1 MLSRGL
7 TERAADTG
15 LPRPPPLGLGG
26 VGSRGKLSVIEVH
39 PAAPF
44 PQLQAHFFSSP
55 VCSGLIL
62 SAPSPRKIPS

>member
-7 TERAADTG
+7 TEQLTLVFLAH
-15 LPRPPPLGLGG
+15 PLWDWGRG
-26 VGSRGKLSVIEVH
+26 GSRGKLSVIEVH

-55 VCSGLIL
+55 VCV
-62 SAPSPRKIPS
+62 PN